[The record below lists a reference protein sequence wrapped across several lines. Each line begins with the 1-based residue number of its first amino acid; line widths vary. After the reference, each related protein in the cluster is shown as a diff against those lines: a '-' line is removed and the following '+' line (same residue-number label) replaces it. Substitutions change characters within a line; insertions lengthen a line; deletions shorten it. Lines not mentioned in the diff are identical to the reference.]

1 MKRLLSIE
9 KLNTAQGYNSLTS
22 DENCVHVS
30 MEKHVFP
37 VCRESEINVNIQD
50 DNWKG
55 DCKINRKRVDM
66 QWGEWGGREISKDN
80 GHTYQE
86 VKRRPVEVP
95 DIHGGIAYATNEQ
108 VNLVKVSQL
117 KVSAI

>member
-1 MKRLLSIE
+1 
-9 KLNTAQGYNSLTS
+9 
-22 DENCVHVS
+22 
-30 MEKHVFP
+30 MEKHVYP

-66 QWGEWGGREISKDN
+66 QWGEWGEREISKDN
-80 GHTYQE
+80 GHKYQE

-95 DIHGGIAYATNEQ
+95 NAHGGIAYKANEQ
-108 VNLVKVSQL
+108 VFFLIFNTQFQILTSFLVCFWNGFFLITQKL
-117 KVSAI
+117 NFG